1 MQTVRWGI
9 LPLLRRWALLSCCAV
24 LTSLGPATAQTLRMA
39 VQSAFVVDPQVL
51 FLGPNMAAARNL
63 YDSFVGKDA
72 EAHWTPTLAVSWTQV
87 EPQTWEF
94 KLREGVRF
102 SDGSPFTAAD
112 VVASIQRI
120 PEIPGNPGPYTSS
133 LRTVT
138 TVTAVDEHT
147 IRINTDR
154 VNPLLPGQ
162 FTNVFIIPKSMV
174 HATPEDFSSGRAVIG
189 TGPFRLVSYR
199 YGESEELVPNPLYWG
214 KPTPW
219 QQVHIKVISND
230 AAREAALL
238 AGDFDLIENVPPEE
252 VARLRATTGIS
263 VFSRPAD
270 RVAFLLPNVG
280 LDKSPLLT
288 DRAGAEL
295 PGNPLRNLGVRQALS
310 LALDRKALV
319 DRVLSG
325 QGLASFQLV
334 PEDFTG
340 WDPKVAVP
348 AVDTAAAK
356 RKLAQAGYPDGF
368 GMTLACPNDRWV
380 DDGRIC
386 QAVAQMLSRGG
397 FAMKLETMPGSVF
410 FPRARAGKNP
420 WPLVLY
426 ALSLSSLRDGQYLLQ
441 LVAQTRDDAR
451 GIGESNR
458 GGFSDPALDRIIED
472 AVVRSDA
479 SRPEAIRHAL
489 AEVVARL
496 GAIPMYVEPTIA
508 ATRGGVMYHPRIDQ
522 QMVVDAAEPAAK

>member
-1 MQTVRWGI
+1 MIEFR
-9 LPLLRRWALLSCCAV
+9 PLTAIPRALLLAALV
-24 LTSLGPATAQTLRMA
+24 VAPAFHAGAQTLRMA
-39 VQSAFVVDPQVL
+39 VQSAFVIDPQVL

-87 EPQTWEF
+87 EPQTWVF
-94 KLREGVRF
+94 KLRQGVKF
-102 SDGSPFTAAD
+102 SDGTPFTAAD
-112 VVASIQRI
+112 VVASIARI
-120 PEIPGNPGPYTSS
+120 PAIPGNPGPYTSS

-138 TVTAVDEHT
+138 AVTAVDDYT
-147 IRINTDR
+147 IRISTDR

-162 FTNVFIIPKSMV
+162 FTNVFIIPKSVV
-174 HATPEDFSSGRAVIG
+174 HASPEDFSSGRAVIG

-199 YGESEELVPNPLYWG
+199 YGESEALVPNPLYWG

-219 QQVHIKVISND
+219 QQVHIKVVGND

-238 AGDFDLIENVPPEE
+238 SGDFDLIENVPPED
-252 VARLRATTGIS
+252 VARLKATQGIR

-270 RVAFLLPNVG
+270 RVAFLLPNVR
-280 LDKSPLLT
+280 LDRSPLLT
-288 DRAGAEL
+288 DRAGTEL
-295 PGNPLRNLGVRQALS
+295 PQNPLRLLAVRQALS

-325 QGLASFQLV
+325 QGMASFQLV

-340 WDPKVAVP
+340 WDPQVAVP
-348 AVDTAAAK
+348 PVDAAGAK
-356 RKLAQAGYPDGF
+356 RKLAEAGFPDGF
-368 GMTLACPNDRWV
+368 AMTLACPNDRWV

-397 FAMKLETMPGSVF
+397 FAIKLETMPGSVF
-410 FPRARAGKNP
+410 FPRARADKNP
-420 WPLVLY
+420 WPLILY

-458 GGFSDPALDRIIED
+458 GGFSDPVLDRIIEA

-479 SRPEAIRHAL
+479 GRADAIRHAL
-489 AEVVARL
+489 AEVTSRL
-496 GAIPMYVEPTIA
+496 GVVPMYVEPTIA
-508 ATRGGVMYHPRIDQ
+508 ATRGGVTYHPRIDQ
-522 QMVVDAAEPAAK
+522 QMTADSADPAAK